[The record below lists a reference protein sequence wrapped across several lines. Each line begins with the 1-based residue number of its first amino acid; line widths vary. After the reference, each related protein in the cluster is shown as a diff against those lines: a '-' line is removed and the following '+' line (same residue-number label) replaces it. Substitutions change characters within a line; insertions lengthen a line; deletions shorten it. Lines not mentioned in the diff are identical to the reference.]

1 MNPALKRLIGVSVSL
16 TFFLGAVVMF
26 FSLVVPTSSEVQDLR
41 GERNALSGLLEEESS
56 RIEAV
61 RALFEEYGNVATLQN
76 TLAKAL
82 PAHEDVPSIINQ
94 LQGTAK
100 ASGITINSINIS
112 LPAIKT
118 VKGETV
124 IRPLGEVQVTVA
136 LSGDYNTIK
145 TYLRAIETNVR
156 IMDVKRLDLQ
166 GGVEGGSLT
175 YNIVVN
181 AYYQL

>member
-1 MNPALKRLIGVSVSL
+1 MNPALKRLIGVSLSL
-16 TFFLGAVVMF
+16 TFFLGAIVMF
-26 FSLVVPTSSEVQDLR
+26 FALVVPTSSEIQELR
-41 GERNALSGLLEEESS
+41 GERNALSGLLEGESS

-61 RALFEEYGNVATLQN
+61 RKLFEEYGSVTTLQN
-76 TLAKAL
+76 TLARAL
-82 PAHEDVPSIINQ
+82 PANEDVPSVINQ
-94 LQGTAK
+94 IQGIAK

-112 LPAIKT
+112 LPAIKA
-118 VKGETV
+118 VKDETV
-124 IRPLGEVQVTVA
+124 IRPLGEVQITVT
-136 LSGDYNTIK
+136 LSGDYNAIK

-166 GGVEGGSLT
+166 GGTESGPLT